1 VAAVHPR
8 HPPRLPRCPRRHAG
22 AGDRLARCSVNEPG
36 LPEPLDMSALL
47 ATIEELAGTLL
58 STDLLGARASAAG

>member
-1 VAAVHPR
+1 
-8 HPPRLPRCPRRHAG
+8 
-22 AGDRLARCSVNEPG
+22 
-36 LPEPLDMSALL
+36 MSALL

>member
-1 VAAVHPR
+1 
-8 HPPRLPRCPRRHAG
+8 
-22 AGDRLARCSVNEPG
+22 VNEPG